1 MITINKFIKGR
12 VGVIFFLIIFCFF
25 PLWFILIPNLENLIH
40 IPQLNSRIQQFFETP
55 ENYEVKLTKIY
66 FDDPKKLRENLPLN
80 VDSLHYAYILEK
92 LMENKQKN
100 GFAGRIEPKTLFFTL
115 YTNDAFFLT
124 CICVWDERKSI
135 MEIEFLDEFG
145 HRINQYFKVEKERA
159 MQLFSLI
166 YEV

>member
-1 MITINKFIKGR
+1 MAIK
-12 VGVIFFLIIFCFF
+12 
-25 PLWFILIPNLENLIH
+25 
-40 IPQLNSRIQQFFETP
+40 QLSVF
-55 ENYEVKLTKIY
+55 
-66 FDDPKKLRENLPLN
+66 
-80 VDSLHYAYILEK
+80 
-92 LMENKQKN
+92 MENKQKN

-124 CICVWDERKSI
+124 CICVWDEKKSI
-135 MEIEFLDEFG
+135 MEVEFLDEFG

>member
-1 MITINKFIKGR
+1 MVIK
-12 VGVIFFLIIFCFF
+12 
-25 PLWFILIPNLENLIH
+25 
-40 IPQLNSRIQQFFETP
+40 
-55 ENYEVKLTKIY
+55 
-66 FDDPKKLRENLPLN
+66 RENGF
-80 VDSLHYAYILEK
+80 VEK
-92 LMENKQKN
+92 NKT
-100 GFAGRIEPKTLFFTL
+100 KTLFFTL